1 MRRIAGLCLI
11 VCCLSSCSSVPDV
24 AYWPEHEARPLA
36 LPARSERMVIEINDA
51 GGFHWPGQFNRL
63 QRWLAAEPVDLP
75 VVVFINGW
83 HHNAS
88 PNDSNFT
95 DFEEFLGKVEAKA
108 GTPVRG
114 LYVGWRGDS
123 YDTPLAWEPSDFLT
137 VWDRK
142 NASVTV
148 GENGLAQV
156 VALLRE
162 QHPERA
168 VYMIGHSF
176 GGSALF
182 HAIKDGLVQE
192 QLDGFEYFM
201 LNPAVAERE
210 FDEVEQALVSAWAA
224 SPAFAGTVSTTA
236 ADALRQHRKVT
247 VLQAQGDKAVGM
259 GYRIA
264 FRGTPIGFDR
274 QRQTHRAWV
283 CATADACPPPPLD
296 ACTATLADGR
306 FVLRARTI
314 PGQGCAPMQQRPV
327 WVIAGADSVSA
338 DHNDILNSIQ
348 ADALA
353 DLVAQRWRLRA
364 GR

>member
-11 VCCLSSCSSVPDV
+11 VCALTSCSSVPDV
-24 AYWPEHEARPLA
+24 AYWPEHEAAHLDA
-36 LPARSERMVIEINDA
+36 PARSERMVIEINDD
-51 GGFHWPGQFNRL
+51 GRFHRPGQFDRL
-63 QRWLAAEPVDLP
+63 QRWLAAEPAQLP

-88 PNDSNFT
+88 PDDCNLI
-95 DFEEFLGKVEAKA
+95 DFDRFLAAVEAKA

-123 YDTPLAWEPSDFLT
+123 IDTPLAWEPSDFLT
-137 VWDRK
+137 VWGRK
-142 NASVTV
+142 NASVIV
-148 GENGLAQV
+148 GEGGLAQV
-156 VALLRE
+156 VAMLRA
-162 QHPERA
+162 QHPDRT

-182 HAIKDGLVQE
+182 HAIKGGLAQE
-192 QLDGFEYFM
+192 QLHGFEYFM
-201 LNPAVAERE
+201 LNPAVAEGE
-210 FDEVEQALVSAWAA
+210 FDAVEQALVAAWAA
-224 SPAFAGTVSTTA
+224 SPAFTDLVSITA
-236 ADALRQHRKVT
+236 TDALRQHRKVT
-247 VLQAQGDKAVGM
+247 VLQAQGDRAVGW

-264 FRGTPIGFDR
+264 FRDTPIGFDR

-283 CATADACPPPPLD
+283 CEAGNGCPPPAQD

-306 FVLRARTI
+306 FVLRAVSL

-338 DHNDILNSIQ
+338 DHNDILNSVQ
-348 ADALA
+348 AEALA
-353 DLVAQRWRLRA
+353 DLLAQRWQQRT

>member
-11 VCCLSSCSSVPDV
+11 VCGLSSCTSVPDV
-24 AYWPEHEARPLA
+24 AYWPEHEAVRLDA
-36 LPARSERMVIEINDA
+36 PARSERMVIEIDDA
-51 GGFHWPGQFNRL
+51 GRFHWPGQFDRL
-63 QRWLAAEPVDLP
+63 QHWLAEEPAELP

-95 DFEEFLGKVEAKA
+95 DFDQFLAKVEARA

-123 YDTPLAWEPSDFLT
+123 IDTPLTWEPSDFLT

-142 NASVTV
+142 CASVTV
-148 GENGLAQV
+148 GEGGLAQV
-156 VALLRE
+156 VTMLRE

-182 HAIKDGLVQE
+182 HAIKDGLAQE
-192 QLDGFEYFM
+192 QLHGFEYFM
-201 LNPAVAERE
+201 LNPAVAEGE
-210 FDEVEQALVSAWAA
+210 FDAVEQALVAAWAA
-224 SPAFAGTVSTTA
+224 SPAFSGAVSITA

-247 VLQAQGDKAVGM
+247 VLQAQGDKAVGW

-264 FRGTPIGFDR
+264 FRDTPIGFDR
-274 QRQTHRAWV
+274 QRQTHRAKV
-283 CATADACPPPPLD
+283 CNTGDACRPSPAD
-296 ACTATLADGR
+296 TCTATLADGR
-306 FVLRARTI
+306 FVLRAVSI
-314 PGQGCAPMQQRPV
+314 PGQGCVPMQQRPV
-327 WVIAGADSVSA
+327 WVIAGEDSVSA
-338 DHNDILNSIQ
+338 NHNDILNSIQ
-348 ADALA
+348 AEALA
-353 DLVAQRWRLRA
+353 DLLAQRWRQRA

>member
-1 MRRIAGLCLI
+1 M
-11 VCCLSSCSSVPDV
+11 
-24 AYWPEHEARPLA
+24 
-36 LPARSERMVIEINDA
+36 
-51 GGFHWPGQFNRL
+51 
-63 QRWLAAEPVDLP
+63 
-75 VVVFINGW
+75 
-83 HHNAS
+83 
-88 PNDSNFT
+88 
-95 DFEEFLGKVEAKA
+95 
-108 GTPVRG
+108 
-114 LYVGWRGDS
+114 
-123 YDTPLAWEPSDFLT
+123 
-137 VWDRK
+137 
-142 NASVTV
+142 
-148 GENGLAQV
+148 

-224 SPAFAGTVSTTA
+224 SPAFAGTVSITA
-236 ADALRQHRKVT
+236 ADACASIEGDGAAGAGRQGRRYGLPDCV
-247 VLQAQGDKAVGM
+247 QGHAHW
-259 GYRIA
+259 I
-264 FRGTPIGFDR
+264 DR